1 MPVRDRDRL
10 RSAFHELRGLGY
22 WAYAHAD
29 TGWDAVPDDVLKRGG
44 KVVFWHA
51 NETRIAFNA
60 NGDLINPLH
69 LHHQYRDALDIA
81 QLLKQY
87 EIKARLMGPVGE
99 QAVVVE
105 PSGHPSLPGLE
116 LATVLGKHYSVL
128 LVATSKMQLVVTF
141 MVTTHASDTS
151 IVTLVAQE
159 YPGLTL
165 SLPLAALEAG
175 EAQGI
180 LTELSSGG

>member
-10 RSAFHELRGLGY
+10 RNAFNELRGLGY

-29 TGWDAVPDDVLKRGG
+29 TGWDAVPDDVLKRDG

-51 NETRIAFNA
+51 NETRVAFNP

-69 LHHQYRDALDIA
+69 LHHRYRDAPDIA
-81 QLLKQY
+81 RLLKQFGLRSRIIGQP
-87 EIKARLMGPVGE
+87 EA

-105 PSGHPSLPGLE
+105 PSGAPSLPGLE
-116 LATVLGKHYSVL
+116 LATVLGKQYSVL
-128 LVATSKMQLVVTF
+128 LVTTLKTNLVVTF
-141 MVTTHASDTS
+141 KVDAHATEAA

-159 YPGLTL
+159 YPGVRLM
-165 SLPLAALEAG
+165 LPLEVLEAG
-175 EAQGI
+175 EANGI
-180 LTELSSGG
+180 FTELSAHG